1 MTMIRGHRR
10 SGIDPVRL
18 LIASALLFIVTGCG
32 IASNRDARVYDACVV
47 RHAQDP
53 LVCEAPLQAYRV
65 DAPDLPARA
74 AVRAATAGAERDGG
88 RL

>member
-1 MTMIRGHRR
+1 MR
-10 SGIDPVRL
+10 P
-18 LIASALLFIVTGCG
+18 LIASALLLIVSGCG
-32 IASNRDARVYDACVV
+32 ILPDRDVRAYDACLG

-65 DAPDLPARA
+65 DASDLPVKA
-74 AVRAATAGAERDGG
+74 AVPAPATVADTKGA

>member
-1 MTMIRGHRR
+1 MR
-10 SGIDPVRL
+10 P
-18 LIASALLFIVTGCG
+18 LIASALLLIVTECG
-32 IASNRDARVYDACVV
+32 TAPDRDARAYNACAL

-65 DAPDLPARA
+65 DASDLPVKA
-74 AVRAATAGAERDGG
+74 AVPATSAGEDTNGG

>member
-1 MTMIRGHRR
+1 
-10 SGIDPVRL
+10 VRL
-18 LIASALLFIVTGCG
+18 LIASALLLIVTACNT
-32 IASNRDARVYDACVV
+32 APDRDARAYNACAL

-65 DAPDLPARA
+65 DASDLPARA
-74 AVRAATAGAERDGG
+74 AVRAATAGTERDGG